1 MGETRIAEHWRY
13 RVYQG
18 VLVIGGSLVAAYGL
32 RGFLVPNH
40 IIDGG
45 MTGISILLSYLT
57 GLNIGWFLL
66 ALNLPFLLLG
76 YNQIGKTFTVL
87 TFLGVAGLAVWT
99 WVLGSAAVVTQDLL
113 LAAVFGGVIVGLG
126 VGLVIRHGGSMDGTE
141 IVAVVL
147 SERWPFSVGEII
159 MFFNV
164 FILGSAGFVFGWD
177 RAMYSLIAYFV
188 AYKTIDVVVD
198 GLDESKGVWIVSN
211 RAEELGVVI
220 LARLGRGVTYLEA
233 KGGYSEEPK
242 QMIYTVV
249 TRLELPK
256 LRTVVR
262 EMDPQAFVS
271 VADIHET
278 MGGYFRKR
286 KIH

>member
-1 MGETRIAEHWRY
+1 MGY
-13 RVYQG
+13 RLLFLLSG
-18 VLVIGGSLVAAYGL
+18 SCLVAYGL
-32 RGFLVPNH
+32 KAFLVPNH

-45 MTGISILLSYLT
+45 ITGISIMLSYLT
-57 GLNIGWFLL
+57 GWNVGVFLFF
-66 ALNLPFLLLG
+66 LNLPFLLLG
-76 YNQIGKTFTVL
+76 YKEIGKTFTAL
-87 TFLGVAGLAVWT
+87 TFLGVVGL
-99 WVLGSAAVVTQDLL
+99 SAAVWLFGGLPATTDDLL
-113 LAAVFGGVIVGLG
+113 LASVFGGVIVGLG
-126 VGLVIRHGGSMDGTE
+126 VGLVIRFGGSMDGTE
-141 IVAVVL
+141 IVAIVL
-147 SERWPFSVGEII
+147 SEKWPFSVGEII

-211 RAEELGVVI
+211 RPEELGLVI

-249 TRLELPK
+249 TRLELTK
-256 LRTVVR
+256 LRSIIR
-262 EMDPQAFVS
+262 EIDPQAFVS

-278 MGGYFRKR
+278 MGGYFKKK

>member
-1 MGETRIAEHWRY
+1 MATDRPFNWRMMGY
-13 RVYQG
+13 RLLFLLSG
-18 VLVIGGSLVAAYGL
+18 SFLVAYGL
-32 RGFLVPNH
+32 KAFLVPNH

-45 MTGISILLSYLT
+45 ITGISIMLSYLT
-57 GLNIGWFLL
+57 GWNVGVFLFF
-66 ALNLPFLLLG
+66 LNLPFLLLG
-76 YNQIGKTFTVL
+76 YKEIGKTFTAL
-87 TFLGVAGLAVWT
+87 TFLAVVGL
-99 WVLGSAAVVTQDLL
+99 SAAVWLFGGLPATTDDLL
-113 LAAVFGGVIVGLG
+113 LASVFGGVIVGLG
-126 VGLVIRHGGSMDGTE
+126 VGLVIRFGGSMDGTE
-141 IVAVVL
+141 IVAIVL
-147 SERWPFSVGEII
+147 SEKWPFSVGEII

-211 RAEELGVVI
+211 RPEELGLVI

-249 TRLELPK
+249 TRLELTK
-256 LRTVVR
+256 LRSIIR
-262 EMDPQAFVS
+262 EIDPQAFVS

-278 MGGYFRKR
+278 MGGYFKKK

>member
-1 MGETRIAEHWRY
+1 MDERRTASNWRAMAY
-13 RVYQG
+13 R
-18 VLVIGGSLVAAYGL
+18 LVFLSLGSALVAYGL
-32 RGFLVPNH
+32 KGFLVPNH

-45 MTGISILLSYLT
+45 ITGISILLSSIT
-57 GLNIGWFLL
+57 GWNIGWFLL
-66 ALNLPFLLLG
+66 GLNLPFLILG
-76 YNQIGKTFTVL
+76 YKEIGKTFTLL
-87 TFLGVAGLAVWT
+87 TFLGVAELSAGT
-99 WVLGSAAVVTQDLL
+99 WALQGVPTSTQDLL

-126 VGLVIRHGGSMDGTE
+126 VGLVIRNGGSMDGTE
-141 IVAVVL
+141 IIAVVL
-147 SERWPFSVGEII
+147 SEKWPFSVGEII

-198 GLDESKGVWIVSN
+198 GLNESKGIWIVSN
-211 RAEELGVVI
+211 RSDELGIVI

-256 LRTVVR
+256 LRGIIR
-262 EMDPQAFVS
+262 EVDPQAFVS

-278 MGGYFRKR
+278 MGGYFRKK

>member
-1 MGETRIAEHWRY
+1 
-13 RVYQG
+13 
-18 VLVIGGSLVAAYGL
+18 
-32 RGFLVPNH
+32 
-40 IIDGG
+40 
-45 MTGISILLSYLT
+45 
-57 GLNIGWFLL
+57 
-66 ALNLPFLLLG
+66 
-76 YNQIGKTFTVL
+76 
-87 TFLGVAGLAVWT
+87 
-99 WVLGSAAVVTQDLL
+99 VTQDLL

-164 FILGSAGFVFGWD
+164 FILGSGGFVFGWD

-262 EMDPQAFVS
+262 EIDPQAFVS

>member
-1 MGETRIAEHWRY
+1 MGDHRPFDWRLWGS
-13 RVYQG
+13 RFFFLLAG
-18 VLVIGGSLVAAYGL
+18 SFLVAYGL
-32 RGFLVPNH
+32 KAFLVPNH

-45 MTGISILLSYLT
+45 ITGISIMLSYLT
-57 GLNIGWFLL
+57 GWPVGVFLL
-66 ALNLPFLLLG
+66 VLNLPFLLLG
-76 YNQIGKTFTVL
+76 YKEIGKTFTAF
-87 TFLGVAGLAVWT
+87 TFLAVGGLAVGT
-99 WVLGSAAVVTQDLL
+99 WLFGGLPVPTGDLL
-113 LAAVFGGVIVGLG
+113 LASVFGGVIVGLG
-126 VGLVIRHGGSMDGTE
+126 VGIVIRFGGSMDGTE
-141 IVAVVL
+141 VVAIVL
-147 SERWPFSVGEII
+147 SEKWPFSVGEMI
-159 MFFNV
+159 MFLNV

-211 RAEELGVVI
+211 RAEELGLVI

-249 TRLELPK
+249 TRLELTK
-256 LRTVVR
+256 LRRVIH
-262 EMDPQAFVS
+262 EIDPQAFVS

-278 MGGYFRKR
+278 MGGYFRKK

>member
-1 MGETRIAEHWRY
+1 MGKTRMAEHWRY

-262 EMDPQAFVS
+262 EIDPQAFVS

>member
-1 MGETRIAEHWRY
+1 MAEHWRY

-262 EMDPQAFVS
+262 EIDPQAFVS

>member
-1 MGETRIAEHWRY
+1 MGKTRMAEHWRY

-99 WVLGSAAVVTQDLL
+99 WVL
-113 LAAVFGGVIVGLG
+113 
-126 VGLVIRHGGSMDGTE
+126 
-141 IVAVVL
+141 
-147 SERWPFSVGEII
+147 
-159 MFFNV
+159 
-164 FILGSAGFVFGWD
+164 
-177 RAMYSLIAYFV
+177 
-188 AYKTIDVVVD
+188 
-198 GLDESKGVWIVSN
+198 
-211 RAEELGVVI
+211 
-220 LARLGRGVTYLEA
+220 
-233 KGGYSEEPK
+233 
-242 QMIYTVV
+242 
-249 TRLELPK
+249 
-256 LRTVVR
+256 
-262 EMDPQAFVS
+262 
-271 VADIHET
+271 
-278 MGGYFRKR
+278 
-286 KIH
+286 

>member
-1 MGETRIAEHWRY
+1 MGDHRPFDWRLWGS
-13 RVYQG
+13 RFFFLLAG
-18 VLVIGGSLVAAYGL
+18 SFLVAYGL
-32 RGFLVPNH
+32 KAFLVPNH

-45 MTGISILLSYLT
+45 ITGISIMLSYLT
-57 GLNIGWFLL
+57 GWPVGVFLL
-66 ALNLPFLLLG
+66 VLNLPFLLLG
-76 YNQIGKTFTVL
+76 YKEIGKTFTAF
-87 TFLGVAGLAVWT
+87 TFLAVGGLSVGT
-99 WVLGSAAVVTQDLL
+99 WLFGGLPVPTSDLL
-113 LAAVFGGVIVGLG
+113 LASVFGGVIVGLG
-126 VGLVIRHGGSMDGTE
+126 VGIVIRFGGSMDGTE
-141 IVAVVL
+141 VVAIVL
-147 SERWPFSVGEII
+147 SEKWPFSVGEMI
-159 MFFNV
+159 MFLNV

-211 RAEELGVVI
+211 RAEELGLVI

-249 TRLELPK
+249 TRLELTK
-256 LRTVVR
+256 LRRVIH
-262 EMDPQAFVS
+262 EIDPQAFVS

-278 MGGYFRKR
+278 MGGYFRKK

>member
-1 MGETRIAEHWRY
+1 MGKTRMAEHWRY

-164 FILGSAGFVFGWD
+164 FILGSGGFVFGWD

-262 EMDPQAFVS
+262 EIDPQAFVS

>member
-1 MGETRIAEHWRY
+1 MTFFVGRRAGKLTMGETRMAEHWRY

-113 LAAVFGGVIVGLG
+113 LAAVFGGDRGSRGGIGDSTRG
-126 VGLVIRHGGSMDGTE
+126 FHG
-141 IVAVVL
+141 
-147 SERWPFSVGEII
+147 W
-159 MFFNV
+159 
-164 FILGSAGFVFGWD
+164 
-177 RAMYSLIAYFV
+177 
-188 AYKTIDVVVD
+188 
-198 GLDESKGVWIVSN
+198 N
-211 RAEELGVVI
+211 RNC
-220 LARLGRGVTYLEA
+220 RRGA
-233 KGGYSEEPK
+233 
-242 QMIYTVV
+242 Q
-249 TRLELPK
+249 
-256 LRTVVR
+256 
-262 EMDPQAFVS
+262 
-271 VADIHET
+271 
-278 MGGYFRKR
+278 
-286 KIH
+286 